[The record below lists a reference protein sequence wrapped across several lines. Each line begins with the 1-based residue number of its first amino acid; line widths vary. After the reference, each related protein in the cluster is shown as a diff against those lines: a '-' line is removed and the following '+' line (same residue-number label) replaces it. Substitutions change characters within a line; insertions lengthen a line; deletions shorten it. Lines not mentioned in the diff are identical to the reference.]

1 MRFIR
6 IFGIA
11 LMIWATTGLP
21 AQASS
26 DYFHQRTWAWNGQQ
40 LSPGNN
46 LAMLQPGNDT
56 RVNLLLLLQD
66 KRRASATAG
75 EGRVFFEWPELTN
88 SLYPAP
94 ADSESNGRYSHS
106 RCQTVDTGRDA
117 FVQAVRAVKNMPEME
132 GDLLIAVRR
141 SLSPDCEDPTS
152 RAGGVTRLTALKS
165 RAARDFGIYLTS
177 ALAFYNGD
185 FDTAT
190 KGFSSL
196 VQAKND
202 WLKETSLYMIARS
215 ELNRSQVRA
224 FGDYGYFEG
233 PSAVDQ
239 GAIRNAER
247 GFNLYR
253 KIYPEGSYQQSAKGL
268 LRRVYW
274 LAGDTRKLSAEY
286 GEVLSRP
293 SATGLQLPVLI
304 QEVDD
309 KLLPNLSPGSIE
321 NDPELLAMSALYRMR
336 KPYDP
341 YGEKKPKP
349 AISRSEIEAMRDS
362 LESRPGL
369 FEYLLAAHAF
379 YVANNPK
386 FVVET
391 IRDDARRPNYGYL
404 DFSRQVLRGRALEA
418 VGDRNARGFW
428 QQLLSGAESGYQ
440 RGLVEFALARNL
452 ERSDLVADVFAADSV
467 IQTPVLREILLQ
479 YSAGPALLRRQAK
492 DAVAVKRER
501 DLALYVLLYRELTH
515 RDYSA
520 FLDDLK
526 LVPADAKL
534 AEPFYNLSTEN
545 NYGYE
550 VEPRPVSLGLFT
562 KFNETT
568 AFGCPR
574 LKQTVQTLASSPNDP
589 RAQLCLGDYLRMA
602 GFDDYWLDE
611 QPEADSLGGQ
621 KQGFPGSKFSRL
633 EAYKRIIA
641 DPSSSRENRAYALY
655 RAVWCYGPAGKNSCG
670 GEEVGQG
677 QRAAWFRELKTRYPS
692 SQWAQKLKFYW

>member
-6 IFGIA
+6 IFSIG
-11 LMIWATTGLP
+11 LMIWATTGVP

-26 DYFHQRTWAWNGQQ
+26 DYFHQRTWAWNGRE

-56 RVNLLLLLQD
+56 RVNLLLLLQGD
-66 KRRASATAG
+66 RRASATDG
-75 EGRVFFEWPELTN
+75 KGKVFFEWPELSN

-94 ADSESNGRYSHS
+94 ADFESNSRYSHS

-132 GDLLIAVRR
+132 RDLLIAVRR
-141 SLSPDCEDPTS
+141 SLSPDCEEPTAS
-152 RAGGVTRLTALKS
+152 VGGVTRLAALQS
-165 RAARDFGIYLTS
+165 QTGRDFGVYLTS

-224 FGDYGYFEG
+224 FDDYGYFDG
-233 PSAVDQ
+233 TSAVDQ

-253 KIYPEGSYQQSAKGL
+253 KIYPKGSYQQSAKGL

-274 LAGDTRKLSAEY
+274 LAGDTEKLSAEY
-286 GEVLSRP
+286 GDVLSGP
-293 SATGLQLPVLI
+293 GATGLLLPVLI

-309 KLLPNLSPGSIE
+309 KLLPNLAPGSIA
-321 NDPELLAMSALYRMR
+321 NDPELLAMAALYRMR

-341 YGEKKPKP
+341 YGEEKPKP
-349 AISRSEIEAMRDS
+349 AIGRSEIEAMRDS
-362 LESRPGL
+362 LSGRPGL

-379 YVANNPK
+379 YVANDPK
-386 FVVET
+386 MVLAT

-404 DFSRQVLRGRALEA
+404 DFSRQMLRGRALEA

-428 QQLLSGAESGYQ
+428 LQLLAGSESGYQ

-452 ERSDLVADVFAADSV
+452 ERSDSVADVFAADSV
-467 IQTPVLREILLQ
+467 VQTPVLREILLQ

-492 DAVAVKRER
+492 DAKAVKRER

-526 LVPADAKL
+526 LVPADANVL
-534 AEPFYNLSTEN
+534 EPFYNLSTEN

-550 VEPRPVSLGLFT
+550 VEPAPVPLGLFT
-562 KFNETT
+562 KFDESS

-611 QPEADSLGGQ
+611 QPKTESLGGQ
-621 KQGFPGSKFSRL
+621 KQGFPGSQFSRL

-641 DPSSSRENRAYALY
+641 DRRSSPENRAYALY
-655 RAVWCYGPAGKNSCG
+655 RAIWCYGPAGKNSCG

-677 QRAAWFRELKTRYPS
+677 QRAAWFRELKIRYPS